1 MISLWSSRL
10 SLAEFYISLRKLLDA
25 KSWGAVG
32 AKRASSTKV
41 LALPSM
47 PCVRKVRL
55 QMIVIVACWCYKW
68 HILNVSRI
76 NLCAAHI
83 EDFESSVAV
92 LQDSNRWTFSRSS
105 ALFIHILGHRQRVL
119 CSRLLMKWFIIK
131 VRGLQGRTLAAILFG
146 GWSLACET

>member
-10 SLAEFYISLRKLLDA
+10 SLAEFSLSLRKLLDT

-32 AKRASSTKV
+32 AKRASSSKV

-55 QMIVIVACWCYKW
+55 QMIASLACWCYKW
-68 HILNVSRI
+68 HILNIFRI

-83 EDFESSVAV
+83 DFESSAAV
-92 LQDSNRWTFSRSS
+92 LQDFNRWTFSRSS
-105 ALFIHILGHRQRVL
+105 AHFIHILGHRQSVL
-119 CSRLLMKWFIIK
+119 CSRLQIKLFIFK
-131 VRGLQGRTLAAILFG
+131 VRGLQGRTLAAILFA